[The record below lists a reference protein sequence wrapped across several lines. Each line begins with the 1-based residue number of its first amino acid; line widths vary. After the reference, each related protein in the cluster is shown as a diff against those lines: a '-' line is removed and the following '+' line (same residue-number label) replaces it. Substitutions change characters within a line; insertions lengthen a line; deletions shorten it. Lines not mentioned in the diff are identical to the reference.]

1 MSALNVVPLPHHT
14 LQDIPRVLRAIAD
27 EIEADEYGK
36 VEMLAVV
43 MQTDVGNVH
52 TFGAGGADYY
62 RAMAMFQ
69 LGIANLVA
77 KRGPEFML

>member
-1 MSALNVVPLPHHT
+1 MGT
-14 LQDIPRVLRAIAD
+14 LHEIPTATLADIPRVLRAIAD
-27 EIEADEYGK
+27 QIEAGEYGK
-36 VEMLAVV
+36 VEMVAVV
-43 MQTDVGNVH
+43 LQDEIGNVR

-62 RAMAMFQ
+62 RGMALFQ